1 MSFDIYGNNLQ
12 RGHCEVHPNI
22 AEEYPCSLC
31 QSHSQFQSQEAD
43 TTCEVQSLQNDL
55 AQSNSYIDSLR
66 AELAK
71 VTAERD
77 EYIKFHTEN
86 LTLIAWIARETVSV
100 KIDGNIKARFHFY
113 LAKRDLEQQAKGIS
127 DLNNM
132 LAILREVPSS
142 RAMQERYDELRKQA
156 NEVGK

>member
-1 MSFDIYGNNLQ
+1 MYKDTRTAWAQEFDARREGWDVINQLK
-12 RGHCEVHPNI
+12 
-22 AEEYPCSLC
+22 
-31 QSHSQFQSQEAD
+31 
-43 TTCEVQSLQNDL
+43 
-55 AQSNSYIDSLR
+55 

>member
-1 MSFDIYGNNLQ
+1 MYKDTRTAWAQEFDARREGWDVINQLK
-12 RGHCEVHPNI
+12 
-22 AEEYPCSLC
+22 
-31 QSHSQFQSQEAD
+31 
-43 TTCEVQSLQNDL
+43 
-55 AQSNSYIDSLR
+55 

-100 KIDGNIKARFHFY
+100 KIDGNIKARFDFY

>member
-77 EYIKFHTEN
+77 LFKETARQYTE
-86 LTLIAWIARETVSV
+86 LASRGMFYTIAELNVFR
-100 KIDGNIKARFHFY
+100 
-113 LAKRDLEQQAKGIS
+113 LEQQANGIS
-127 DLNNM
+127 DLDNM
-132 LAILREVPSS
+132 LSILGEVPSS
-142 RAMQERYDELRKQA
+142 RAMQERVKELRKQA
-156 NEVGK
+156 EEL